1 LSPASVRFL
10 PDFYY
15 LKGVRSTESQKKI
28 MDRILIT
35 IIAFLVVFFLEL
47 GTASAQFNIKLPD
60 IKIKKPDNPK
70 VRETTK
76 DTTGIGKTRSKQP
89 IYSNQRPTNVPVF
102 LKTSLYLQAVTH
114 DQYWKM
120 KGQSNYSSWV
130 PEIRFNQFY
139 NNEKELNYTVE
150 YVNPDG
156 SVWYSEK
163 LESQGGNAESTVLY
177 KSPSPYGGVL
187 NNKSTD
193 KIGVFGFKI
202 TNADTKEVLFQGK
215 FKVGKFSRAYSA
227 AEKNKVD
234 FFVDQDWLLPFGIL
248 GFHHSDIELGGMMPL
263 ISFWLKGQVD
273 AHQLEG
279 RVFYQGKQ
287 IASTKDGE
295 SGVSDYDERRSE
307 YAPAFSPQNIWKRW
321 QFQFNNFRVDNN
333 GDFNRDYYPNA
344 HYADKHPGDY
354 TVKIY
359 RNGTQIREMSFS
371 VGADKKFVAPA
382 YASQIPLPYHRLV
395 LPVKITDTTEK
406 WDITG
411 WKTNAFY
418 GNPLTG
424 FSVQ

>member
-1 LSPASVRFL
+1 MNKQLIFL
-10 PDFYY
+10 F
-15 LKGVRSTESQKKI
+15 TFF
-28 MDRILIT
+28 ILFGFNIQ
-35 IIAFLVVFFLEL
+35 
-47 GTASAQFNIKLPD
+47 TASAQFKIKLPE
-60 IKIKKPDNPK
+60 IKKPEINIKTPEVKNPEINVK
-70 VRETTK
+70 TPEM
-76 DTTGIGKTRSKQP
+76 IGKTSDKGKTKTKGSKP
-89 IYSNQRPTNVPVF
+89 VYENQNPTNVPVF
-102 LKTSLYLQAVTH
+102 MKTSLYVQAVTH

-130 PEIRFNQFY
+130 PSIRFNQFY
-139 NNEKELNYTVE
+139 NNEKQLNYMVE
-150 YVNPDG
+150 YTNPDG
-156 SVWYSEK
+156 SVWYSEN
-163 LESQGGNAESTVLY
+163 LESQAGNTEQTVLY
-177 KSPSPYGGVL
+177 QSPSPYGGVL
-187 NNKSTD
+187 NTNSTD

-234 FFVDQDWLLPFGIL
+234 FFVDQDWLLPFGML
-248 GFHHSDIELGGMMPL
+248 GFHHSNIELGGVMPL

-273 AHQLEG
+273 ASELEG

-287 IASTKDGE
+287 IASTKDGGD

-307 YAPAFSPQNIWKRW
+307 YAPAFAQQNIWKRW

-333 GDFNRDYYPNA
+333 GGFNHEYYPQA
-344 HYADKHPGDY
+344 HYADKNPGDY
-354 TVKIY
+354 TIKIY

-406 WDITG
+406 WDAAG

-418 GNPLTG
+418 GNPLSG
-424 FSVQ
+424 FAIN